1 MEKIKAIV
9 IDDENHA
16 RILLRGML
24 NTFCPD
30 VEIVGESGDLPNGV
44 KVIRKQKPDIVFLD
58 IEMPGHSGLELLDFF
73 DEEEITFSVVFT
85 TAYHQYA
92 VKAFKL
98 SALDYLLKPISPQD
112 LEDTV
117 KRFNRERRGLRTQY
131 EHLKEMM
138 SPSVPRSIAVPIG
151 SGFKFLPVDQI
162 MYIKADGSYTEI
174 AISNG
179 EKIVASRT
187 LKNFEDVL
195 CEDERFMRTHKSYI
209 VNVGFVREL
218 VKTDGG
224 FLVMEDKEQI
234 SVTPEKMKE
243 LIDKNSVVK
252 R

>member
-1 MEKIKAIV
+1 MEKIKAIIV
-9 IDDENHA
+9 DDENHA

-24 NTFCPD
+24 NTFCPE
-30 VEIVGESGDLPNGV
+30 VEVVGESGDLPNGV
-44 KVIRKQKPDIVFLD
+44 KAIRKLKPDLIFLD
-58 IEMPGHSGLELLDFF
+58 IEMPGHSGLELLEFF
-73 DEEEITFSVVFT
+73 DEEEINFSVVFT

-112 LEDTV
+112 LEEAV
-117 KRFNRERRGLRTQY
+117 KRFNRERRGQRQQY
-131 EHLKEMM
+131 EHLKEMLQ
-138 SPSVPRSIAVPIG
+138 PTAPRSIAVPIG
-151 SGFKFLPVDQI
+151 TGFKFLPVDSI
-162 MYIKADGSYTEI
+162 MYIKADSSYTEI
-174 AISNG
+174 AMMDG
-179 EKIVASRT
+179 ERIVASRT

-209 VNVGFVREL
+209 VNIAFVREL

-243 LIDKNSVVK
+243 LIDRNAVIK